1 MIKRSFINANTC
13 LLRFVL
19 IVAMV
24 LVSNFTF
31 AKNEMYGRW
40 IGSTDNN
47 LELSIVDDCREKYV
61 PYPSAEPRPCF
72 GYLVYGQEENGQD
85 RGYLIMSV
93 AELEDYLEITL
104 EPAFDSEGA
113 KINLRLNYKDN
124 ELHISNITNTG
135 NDFAKSLDGK
145 VLTHD
150 LTIEQLRNEEGSV
163 FKLSEEETESLEE
176 GDPDGPVYDG
186 ADTAIAE
193 TPIAEAPTNSN
204 YRSIDSTWK
213 ENLMMALFGILY
225 LAMICHMVYELFIRR
240 RPYKKEGYT
249 KDDMIAARKEAGL
262 PEDSTD
268 DDTKQIDSYLE
279 NITTGWTLVG
289 SQYIPTTKK
298 DMDNAEKCLVEAINL
313 KPTNDDEIDAINEAI
328 IVLENNRKRQFNGS
342 KKLIILTIIV
352 AGLIGYLIGSILKV
366 MPFFLLSLGIYY
378 MASLTPTFM
387 LNHIAI
393 IGKDK
398 KSFFGKIIANVFA
411 FIGSAQ
417 TITTITKY
425 DDGTKDVDHDNTQHY
440 MFWAI
445 GLSVLAIIAIFVF
458 VWAIFN
464 YIRNYLLYK

>member
-1 MIKRSFINANTC
+1 
-13 LLRFVL
+13 
-19 IVAMV
+19 
-24 LVSNFTF
+24 
-31 AKNEMYGRW
+31 
-40 IGSTDNN
+40 
-47 LELSIVDDCREKYV
+47 
-61 PYPSAEPRPCF
+61 
-72 GYLVYGQEENGQD
+72 
-85 RGYLIMSV
+85 
-93 AELEDYLEITL
+93 
-104 EPAFDSEGA
+104 
-113 KINLRLNYKDN
+113 
-124 ELHISNITNTG
+124 
-135 NDFAKSLDGK
+135 
-145 VLTHD
+145 
-150 LTIEQLRNEEGSV
+150 
-163 FKLSEEETESLEE
+163 
-176 GDPDGPVYDG
+176 
-186 ADTAIAE
+186 
-193 TPIAEAPTNSN
+193 
-204 YRSIDSTWK
+204 
-213 ENLMMALFGILY
+213 
-225 LAMICHMVYELFIRR
+225 MICHMVYELFIRR

-313 KPTNDDEIDAINEAI
+313 KPTNDDEIDAVNEAI

-352 AGLIGYLIGSILKV
+352 AGLIGYLIGSIFKV

-445 GLSVLAIIAIFVF
+445 GLSVLAIIAVFVF